1 MFMAK
6 KERTGRAGGGALT
19 GVVTVSGDPAGVW
32 LEGERRG
39 VAVYAPGGYQWV
51 PGRGEEMLVLKAGV
65 QGEKPCAV
73 GVPSGS
79 GDLAPGEVRIVA
91 GKSSIRLGL
100 DGVIDVTGTLKVN
113 GRSVVLEEEG
123 L

>member
-6 KERTGRAGGGALT
+6 KERTGRTGGGALT

-51 PGRGEEMLVLKAGV
+51 PGRGG
-65 QGEKPCAV
+65 Q
-73 GVPSGS
+73 
-79 GDLAPGEVRIVA
+79 APGA
-91 GKSSIRLGL
+91 PDASS
-100 DGVIDVTGTLKVN
+100 
-113 GRSVVLEEEG
+113 SEASSAP
-123 L
+123 